1 MPMPS
6 SDTKTAQ
13 KLAEAIASGDVEGAQ
28 GLLAAFQSEVV
39 TSVAAACSPLEREVL
54 LTEAIRA
61 TRTMLHLARS
71 LRAHA
76 GASLREANRTLGYQE
91 APTQTRT
98 WRVEV

>member
-1 MPMPS
+1 M
-6 SDTKTAQ
+6 Q
-13 KLAEAIASGDVEGAQ
+13 KLAEAIAFGDVEGAQ
-28 GLLAAFQSEVV
+28 ALLAAFQSETV
-39 TSVAAACSPLEREVL
+39 TRVAAAGSPLEREVL

-76 GASLREANRTLGYQE
+76 GASIRETNRTLGYQE
-91 APTQTRT
+91 APTRMRT